1 MKEQSIMFGINVCS
15 TVARTTRICSPDDI
29 SQTIFLLLMEQVSRI
44 DKAANVSQFVF
55 FLFQAT

>member
-1 MKEQSIMFGINVCS
+1 MFGINVCS